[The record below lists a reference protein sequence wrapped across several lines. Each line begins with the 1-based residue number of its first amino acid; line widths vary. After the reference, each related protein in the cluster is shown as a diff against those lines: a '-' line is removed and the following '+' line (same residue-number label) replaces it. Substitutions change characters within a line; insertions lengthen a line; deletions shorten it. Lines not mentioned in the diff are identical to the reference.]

1 MTEPILQIQN
11 LSMAYSSGNIELPVL
26 RDINLE
32 IQPAQIY
39 GLVGESGSGKTTL
52 GLAIMRYLAAEGRI
66 TSGSIQF
73 GSRDLLALSKSELR
87 QLWGKEISLV
97 PQDPYSSLNP
107 SLRIGEQLSEIFRV
121 HNNQSKSEADI
132 LAIKWLEKV
141 RLPDPQNLIKKYPH
155 ELSGGQKQRIL
166 VAMALSTQPK
176 LLVLD
181 EPTTSLDVT
190 TEAVVLDLLRNLIRD
205 QGTSVLYITHNLGI
219 VAGLTDRVAVLYS
232 GELVED
238 SPTELIYS
246 NPLHPYTIGLLNS
259 VPKLGID
266 KNNSD
271 LAGIPGQIHPPGEI
285 PSGCVFTPRCPV
297 AINICS
303 EEHPL
308 LESPGPGRSV
318 RCFRWQEIHSGKIII
333 LPEIN
338 PLPKLLTEDEK
349 PILQIE
355 DLKVEYKT
363 RSSGLNSLL
372 GRKQSFKAVD
382 KVSLEVTKTHTLGI
396 VGESGS
402 GKSSLALAVMGLVNS
417 SAEKMSLF
425 DIRLPHNLS
434 QRDQI
439 ILQKLQMVFQNLDEA
454 FSPFLTIEEIL
465 SRPLL
470 NLLGLSKSEA
480 RTQVSELLKM
490 VHLPVKY
497 ASRYPR
503 QLSGGEKQRVAIAQA
518 FASSPNLLLADEP
531 VSALD
536 VSVQA
541 NILNLLNDLQRDN
554 KTSMIFISHYIA
566 VVTYLADEIAVM
578 YLGQIM
584 QFSDNQDLLLPPY
597 HPYTEALL
605 SAIPTINTNLD
616 HQIIRLEGDIVSPL
630 EKPAGCPFHSRC
642 PRVIGEICKTK
653 TPPWQETSIGKKIFC
668 HIPIS
673 DLQNIQK
680 PVVNIENTGP
690 N

>member
-1 MTEPILQIQN
+1 VTEPILRIQN
-11 LSMAYSSGNIELPVL
+11 LSMSYSSGNIEHPVL
-26 RDINLE
+26 QDINLE
-32 IQPAQIY
+32 IQPNQIY

-52 GLAIMRYLAAEGRI
+52 GLSIMRYLSAEGRI

-73 GSRDLLALSKSELR
+73 ASKDLLTLSKSDLR

-107 SLRIGEQLSEIFRV
+107 SLRIGDQLSEIFQV
-121 HNNQSKSEADI
+121 HNNQSKQESAKHTI
-132 LAIKWLEKV
+132 MWLEKV
-141 RLPDPQNLIKKYPH
+141 RLPDPQNLINKYPH

-219 VAGLTDRVAVLYS
+219 VAGLTDRVAVLYA

-238 SPTELIYS
+238 SPTEQIYS
-246 NPLHPYTIGLLNS
+246 KPLHPYTIGLLNS

-266 KNNSD
+266 KNSSA
-271 LAGIPGQIHPPGEI
+271 LAGIPGQIPSPGEI
-285 PSGCVFTPRCPV
+285 SSGCVFAPRCPV
-297 AINICS
+297 AISICS

-308 LESPGPGRSV
+308 LEHPSPDRSV
-318 RCFRWQEIHSGKIII
+318 RCFRWQEIQSGKLIVHLEEKP
-333 LPEIN
+333 LPELF
-338 PLPKLLTEDEK
+338 PEDEG
-349 PILQIE
+349 PILQLD
-355 DLKVEYKT
+355 DLNVEYKT

-372 GRKQSFKAVD
+372 GRKQSLKAVD
-382 KVSLEVTKTHTLGI
+382 NVSLEVTKTHTLGI

-417 SAEKMSLF
+417 SAEEMSLYEVQ
-425 DIRLPHNLS
+425 LPHNLS

-454 FSPFLTIEEIL
+454 FSPYLTVEEIL

-470 NLLGLSKSEA
+470 NLLGLSKPEA

-497 ASRYPR
+497 ADRYPR

-518 FASSPNLLLADEP
+518 FASSPTFLLADET

-554 KTSMIFISHYIA
+554 KTSMIFISHDIA
-566 VVTYLADEIAVM
+566 VVTYLADEIAIM

-605 SAIPTINTNLD
+605 SAIPVINTNLD
-616 HQIIRLEGDIVSPL
+616 HRIIRLEGDIVSPL

-653 TPPWQETSIGKKIFC
+653 TPPWQEISSGKKIFC

>member
-1 MTEPILQIQN
+1 MRNEFVTDPILQIQK
-11 LSMAYSSGNIELPVL
+11 LSISYKSGNIELPVL
-26 RDINLE
+26 QDINLE
-32 IQPAQIY
+32 IQPNQIY

-52 GLAIMRYLAAEGRI
+52 GLSIMRYLSAEGRI

-73 GSRDLLALSKSELR
+73 GSKDLLALSKSDLR
-87 QLWGKEISLV
+87 RLWGKEISLV

-107 SLRIGEQLSEIFRV
+107 SLKIGDQLSEIFQV
-121 HNNQSKSEADI
+121 HNNQSKPEADQ

-141 RLPDPQNLIKKYPH
+141 RLPDPQNLINKYPH

-219 VAGLTDRVAVLYS
+219 VADLTDRVAVLYA

-238 SPTELIYS
+238 SPTEQIYS
-246 NPLHPYTIGLLNS
+246 KPLHPYTIGLLSS

-266 KNNSD
+266 KNSSA
-271 LAGIPGQIHPPGEI
+271 LSGIPGQIHTPGEI
-285 PSGCVFTPRCPV
+285 LFGCVFAPRCPV

-303 EEHPL
+303 EERPL
-308 LESPGPGRSV
+308 LESPSPNRSV
-318 RCFRWQEIHSGKIII
+318 RCFRWQEIHSGKLMVHLEEKP
-333 LPEIN
+333 LPE
-338 PLPKLLTEDEK
+338 LLAEDEG
-349 PILQIE
+349 PIFQLE
-355 DLKVEYKT
+355 DLEVIYKS
-363 RSSGLNSLL
+363 RSPGLNSLL
-372 GRKQSFKAVD
+372 GRKQSFNAVD
-382 KVSLEVTKTHTLGI
+382 KVSLEVAKTHTLGI

-417 SAEKMSLF
+417 SADKMSLL
-425 DIRLPHNLS
+425 DIQLPHDLS
-434 QRDQI
+434 QRDQS

-454 FSPFLTIEEIL
+454 FSPFLTVEEIL

-470 NLLGLSKSEA
+470 NLVGLSKLEA
-480 RTQVSELLKM
+480 RTRVSELLTM
-490 VHLPVKY
+490 VQLPVKY
-497 ASRYPR
+497 SSRYPR

-541 NILNLLNDLQRDN
+541 NILNLLNNLQRDN
-554 KTSMIFISHYIA
+554 KTSTIFISHDIA
-566 VVTYLADEIAVM
+566 VVTFLADEIAVM

-584 QFSDNQDLLLPPY
+584 QFSDNQDLLVPPY

-605 SAIPTINTNLD
+605 SAIPTINKNFN

-630 EKPAGCPFHSRC
+630 EKPTGCPFHSRSL
-642 PRVIGEICKTK
+642 ELY
-653 TPPWQETSIGKKIFC
+653 S
-668 HIPIS
+668 
-673 DLQNIQK
+673 
-680 PVVNIENTGP
+680 
-690 N
+690 

>member
-1 MTEPILQIQN
+1 VTEPILRIQN
-11 LSMAYSSGNIELPVL
+11 LSISYSSGNIEHPVL
-26 RDINLE
+26 QDINLE
-32 IQPAQIY
+32 IQPNQIY

-52 GLAIMRYLAAEGRI
+52 GLSIMRYLSAEGRI

-73 GSRDLLALSKSELR
+73 ASKDLLTLSKSDLR

-107 SLRIGEQLSEIFRV
+107 SLRIGDQLSEIFQV
-121 HNNQSKSEADI
+121 HNNQSKQESAKQTI
-132 LAIKWLEKV
+132 MWLEKV
-141 RLPDPQNLIKKYPH
+141 RLPDPQNLINKYPH

-219 VAGLTDRVAVLYS
+219 VAGLTDRVAVLYA

-238 SPTELIYS
+238 SPTEQIYS
-246 NPLHPYTIGLLNS
+246 KPLHPYTIGLLNS

-266 KNNSD
+266 KNNSA
-271 LAGIPGQIHPPGEI
+271 LAGIPGQIPSPGEI
-285 PSGCVFTPRCPV
+285 SSGCVFAPRCPV
-297 AINICS
+297 AISICS
-303 EEHPL
+303 EERPL
-308 LESPGPGRSV
+308 LEHPSPDRSV
-318 RCFRWQEIHSGKIII
+318 RCFLWQEIQSGKLIVHLEEKP
-333 LPEIN
+333 LPELF
-338 PLPKLLTEDEK
+338 PEDEG
-349 PILQIE
+349 PILQLD
-355 DLKVEYKT
+355 DLNVEYKT

-425 DIRLPHNLS
+425 DIQLPHKLS
-434 QRDQI
+434 QRDQT

-454 FSPFLTIEEIL
+454 FSPYLTVEEIL

-470 NLLGLSKSEA
+470 NLLGLSKPEA
-480 RTQVSELLKM
+480 KTQVSELLKM

-497 ASRYPR
+497 ADRYPR

-554 KTSMIFISHYIA
+554 KTSMIFISHDIA

-605 SAIPTINTNLD
+605 SAIPVINTNLD

-630 EKPAGCPFHSRC
+630 EKPSGCPFHSRC

-653 TPPWQETSIGKKIFC
+653 TPPWQETSSGKKIFC
-668 HIPIS
+668 HIQIS

-680 PVVNIENTGP
+680 PVVNIENSGP